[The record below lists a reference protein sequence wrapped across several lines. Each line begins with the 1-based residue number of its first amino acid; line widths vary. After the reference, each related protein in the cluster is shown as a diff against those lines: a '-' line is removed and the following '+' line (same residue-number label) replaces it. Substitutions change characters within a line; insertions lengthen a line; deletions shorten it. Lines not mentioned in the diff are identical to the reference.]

1 MKSWTILALQLLQL
15 SLVSV
20 DAASV
25 DLAGQLEIRQR
36 RKTQEEFDQVTTS
49 LRDQGACR
57 QYLRTGMTLTSVS
70 TCDKKCGDLVKKAQ
84 EAGEYTSLGCVA
96 GGTPTLTDPQGN
108 DYEIGNCVCD
118 APIVEE
124 IFDDVLMALPAIA
137 EIGCSILFG
146 AFDLILNIGAAAIPG
161 VGPAMTVGMKA
172 GVQAAKTIAENGQDA
187 GSFLKWFDSPC
198 GHSKYTDM
206 IDKIFDPL
214 SNVPDSVIP
223 GLGCKGKKCPGKKDP
238 KDGKQE
244 GPKSTTDK
252 KEDSPSTKP
261 ANQPSTTKSD
271 GSSTAKT
278 RTSSKSAQPDTTST
292 QASTTASDLSS
303 SKTELSMTTTWPPT
317 TTSVTKATTSV
328 ANTNTG
334 LSSTRPDGSSSSSST
349 VNPTSLTSTDRPSLT
364 TLDTSTRSRTS
375 LSSTSST
382 APTDACESR
391 RGKRSADLVERS
403 PNKLRMGNWLG
414 TTFYGSVTVRQARMC
429 EADVRVYAERGYNQT
444 RNLNGWNGVVMVSA
458 LFVPDVGVF
467 VASKPRGI
475 NEVND
480 KEVVAKFQARVSR
493 DFPAWDVASTGREI
507 QDPTASGKLIEY
519 LHSEDLALLEGGNA
533 YCQAMKV
540 RDRAKI
546 AAFPAGTHMVTW
558 GRYDSRDGPAGVR
571 PPCSG
576 GKLSVPCTVVLG
588 RLKVTASVD

>member
-1 MKSWTILALQLLQL
+1 MKSWGILALQLLHVFPL
-15 SLVSV
+15 FV
-20 DAASV
+20 DAVTLDST
-25 DLAGQLEIRQR
+25 GQLETRER
-36 RKTQEEFDQVTTS
+36 RKSQEEFDQVTTS

-187 GSFLKWFDSPC
+187 SSFLKWFDSPC

-214 SNVPDSVIP
+214 SNVPDTVVP

-238 KDGKQE
+238 KDGKEE
-244 GPKSTTDK
+244 GPESKTDK
-252 KEDSPSTKP
+252 KEDSPSTKT
-261 ANQPSTTKSD
+261 ANQPSTTKD
-271 GSSTAKT
+271 DATSSEKT
-278 RTSSKSAQPDTTST
+278 KTSSKSAQPDTTST
-292 QASTTASDLSS
+292 QASTTASGLLS
-303 SKTELSMTTTWPPT
+303 SKTELSMTTTRPST
-317 TTSVTKATTSV
+317 TTSLTKATTSGT
-328 ANTNTG
+328 NTNTG

-349 VNPTSLTSTDRPSLT
+349 VNPTSLTSDGRPSLT

-375 LSSTSST
+375 LSSTSS
-382 APTDACESR
+382 AVPTDACDAR
-391 RGKRSADLVERS
+391 RTKRSVDLVGRN
-403 PNKLRMGNWLG
+403 PNNLRMSNWSG
-414 TTFYGSVTVRQARMC
+414 TTFHGSVTVRQARMC
-429 EADVRVYAERGYNQT
+429 EADVRAYAERGYNQI

-475 NEVND
+475 NAVND
-480 KEVVAKFQARVSR
+480 QEVVAEFQRRVSR
-493 DFPAWDVASTGREI
+493 EFPAWDVATTGREI
-507 QDPTASGKLIEY
+507 QDPTESVKLIEY
-519 LHSEDLALLEGGNA
+519 LHSEDLALLDGGNA
-533 YCQAMKV
+533 YCRARNV
-540 RDRAKI
+540 RDRSKI
-546 AAFPAGTHMVTW
+546 AAFPARTHMVTW
-558 GRYDSRDGPAGVR
+558 GRYDSDDGAAGVR

-576 GKLSVPCTVVLG
+576 GKLSVPCSAVLS